1 MATDGEAIYWSFAST
16 LVKTDLNGNVLK
28 SVPVPYHCGDPCWTD
43 GALYVP
49 YGGGS
54 WNREIGDAESR
65 NFIRVYN
72 AELELTGEHH
82 VPEVVYGAGCIEF
95 RNGKFYVGGGLPDG
109 KGENYIYEYDAKF
122 RFVKRHVIP
131 VASHLGVQTIKYAAG
146 SFWLGCY
153 GKPNF
158 CIRTDEQFR
167 IRERYDYA
175 TTVGVIPAGR
185 HGRPGETAGGL
196 AYFRSAGEG
205 EPGQGGRAGSG
216 GRSVPEKMT
225 ERRSR
230 RRQSLVLSRSC
241 EIASTVSRKR
251 TEGRGPKQSVS
262 SCVPSMRKNMS
273 SAPSNISIRLSP

>member
-1 MATDGEAIYWSFAST
+1 MNCRTEIICLLLAVVWAAVNLSAASLAELPVGSVIACEGSYGDHIQGMATDGEAIYWSFAST
-16 LVKTDLNGNVLK
+16 LVKTDLNGKVLK
-28 SVPVPYHCGDPCWTD
+28 SVPVPYHCGDPCWAD

-95 RNGKFYVGGGLPDG
+95 RSGKFYVGGGLPDG

-122 RFVKRHVIP
+122 RFVKRHAIP
-131 VASHLGVQTIKYAAG
+131 VSSHLGVQTIKYAAG

-175 TTVGVIPAGR
+175 TTVGVIPLG
-185 HGRPGETAGGL
+185 GTADRVKLLVAWHIFDPQAKGNRARAVVLEVTDGV
-196 AYFRSAGEG
+196 FR
-205 EPGQGGRAGSG
+205 
-216 GRSVPEKMT
+216 
-225 ERRSR
+225 
-230 RRQSLVLSRSC
+230 
-241 EIASTVSRKR
+241 RK
-251 TEGRGPKQSVS
+251 
-262 SCVPSMRKNMS
+262 
-273 SAPSNISIRLSP
+273 